1 MKEKKRADYREIEED
16 KNQIVLRAMEDNLL
30 EATVKKI
37 VG

>member
-1 MKEKKRADYREIEED
+1 MKEKKRADYREIEAD